1 MNDDDLAGKEYLGRG
16 WSFPVRWGPPSQAG
30 RQGEVEL
37 VAAEEDVRQ
46 AILILLRTGV
56 DERVMQPG
64 YGAGIDRFVFQPNDS
79 ETQFR
84 VQQDVQRALLLY
96 EPRIVVDAVSAVPD
110 EEDEARLDVQIDYK
124 IDAHRRPQSLVFPF
138 YVLQA
143 GATR

>member
-1 MNDDDLAGKEYLGRG
+1 MNESELAGKEYLGRG
-16 WSFPVRWGPPSQAG
+16 WSFPVRWQPSGDPRRGA
-30 RQGEVEL
+30 EVEL

-64 YGAGIDRFVFQPNDS
+64 YGAGIDRFVFQPNSS

-84 VQQDVQRALLLY
+84 LQQDVERALLRF
-96 EPRIVVDAVSAVPD
+96 EPRIIVDNVTAEPNP
-110 EEDEARLDVQIDYK
+110 EDEARLDVQIDYR
-124 IDAHRRPQSLVFPF
+124 IDAHRRPESLVFPF

-143 GATR
+143 RTA

>member
-1 MNDDDLAGKEYLGRG
+1 MNEAQLAGKEYLGRG
-16 WSFPVRWGPPSQAG
+16 WSFPVRWQVPDPDAPADA
-30 RQGEVEL
+30 RVDL

-64 YGAGIDRFVFQPNDS
+64 YGAGIDRFVFQPNSS

-84 VQQDVQRALLLY
+84 LQQDVQRALLQF
-96 EPRIVVDAVSAVPD
+96 EPRIIVDAVSAEPNP
-110 EEDEARLDVQIDYK
+110 EDDARLDVRIDYE
-124 IDAHRRPQSLVFPF
+124 IEPHRRPQSLVFPF

-143 GATR
+143 RTA

>member
-1 MNDDDLAGKEYLGRG
+1 MNEGELAGKEYLGRG
-16 WSFPVRWGPPSQAG
+16 WSFPVRWSPATKA
-30 RQGEVEL
+30 VDL

-64 YGAGIDRFVFQPNDS
+64 YGAGIDRFVFQPRSS

-84 VQQDVQRALLLY
+84 LQQDVERALLRF
-96 EPRIVVDAVSAVPD
+96 EPRIIVDRVAAEPNS
-110 EEDEARLDVQIDYK
+110 EDDARLDVQIDYR

-138 YVLQA
+138 YVLQTGA
-143 GATR
+143 G